1 MKASDDKLIWEAMA
15 NQQPAELNDLLN
27 KALQA
32 DAQLPDTMKGDDYN
46 ELKYN
51 FMEQVKYFIDEIDI
65 KMRNQPSA

>member
-32 DAQLPDTMKGDDYN
+32 DARLPDTMKGDDYN
-46 ELKYN
+46 VLKYN

>member
-1 MKASDDKLIWEAMA
+1 MKASDDKLIWEAMT
-15 NQQPAELNDLLN
+15 NQQPDELNDLLN

-65 KMRNQPSA
+65 KMHNQPSA